1 MSAELGGLVLAVDT
15 SADVAGVAV
24 ANSAG
29 VIASGCRPAV
39 GRQVEELAPLI
50 QRVMAEASADFSL
63 ISNVVCAVG
72 PGPYTSLRV
81 GVMTAQ
87 VLAAVTG
94 AKAYGVCTHDVLAS
108 QFSADHEVVVVTQAR
123 RREPAFSVYVGDERV
138 EGPAIAPLE
147 EILAKRAG
155 AQIVATIDIG
165 VSDTAARRVSPD
177 PAVLAEYFL
186 SSAQGRVV
194 RGAGLLEPVP
204 IYLRPADVRE
214 PIDLRGKALRA
225 AINQ

>member
-1 MSAELGGLVLAVDT
+1 MSAEMGGLVLAVDT
-15 SADVAGVAV
+15 SANVAGVAV

-29 VIASGCRPAV
+29 VVASGCRPAV

-87 VLAAVTG
+87 VLAAAIG
-94 AKAYGVCTHDVLAS
+94 AKAYGICTHDVLAS

-123 RREPAFSVYVGDERV
+123 RCEPAFSVYVGDERV

-147 EILAKRAG
+147 EILTKRPG
-155 AQIVATIDIG
+155 AQVVATIDIKMPQ
-165 VSDTAARRVSPD
+165 VSLD

-186 SSAQGRVV
+186 SSTQGRVA

-225 AINQ
+225 AINL

>member
-1 MSAELGGLVLAVDT
+1 MSAEMGGLVLAVDT

-24 ANSAG
+24 ANSAR

-50 QRVMAEASADFSL
+50 QRVMAEGSADFSL
-63 ISNVVCAVG
+63 ISHVICAVG
-72 PGPYTSLRV
+72 PGPYSSLRV

-87 VLAAVTG
+87 VLAAATG

-147 EILAKRAG
+147 EILAKRPG
-155 AQIVATIDIG
+155 AQVVATIDIG
-165 VSDTAARRVSPD
+165 VQRVSPD